1 MPNSM
6 LGFMTSFLQ
15 HKAQLAAKLSYHRAG
30 RQTNMELSVYMGWAR
45 LMFTC
50 ILQQYV
56 TSTILALKPFAQ
68 STEGA
73 DSMSLIGPISTGIIL
88 CNGKR

>member
-1 MPNSM
+1 MQ
-6 LGFMTSFLQ
+6 GFMTSFLQ
-15 HKAQLAAKLSYHRAG
+15 HRAQLAAMISYCRAG
-30 RQTNMELSVYMGWAR
+30 CQTNMELSVYMGWAR
-45 LMFTC
+45 PTFTR

-56 TSTILALKPFAQ
+56 TSAILALKPFAQ

-73 DSMSLIGPISTGIIL
+73 DSMSLTGPIPKDIIL

>member
-1 MPNSM
+1 
-6 LGFMTSFLQ
+6 
-15 HKAQLAAKLSYHRAG
+15 
-30 RQTNMELSVYMGWAR
+30 
-45 LMFTC
+45 MFTC

-73 DSMSLIGPISTGIIL
+73 DSMSLTGSTSKDIIL
-88 CNGKR
+88 CNGKRCNGISNYGTVWSKGVGQQGL